1 VIEALRIAWTFRRF
15 FAYGVLVLV
24 IAWLWVSNTGLER
37 DLAEQKLAY
46 TKLEADVAI
55 QNEKIAG
62 YEKVAA
68 ERKAIAEKAMEV
80 ALASEKKH
88 ADKATRILLTQAGD
102 SDQCKA
108 AFDLLREYQ

>member
-1 VIEALRIAWTFRRF
+1 MIEALRVAWTFRRF

-24 IAWLWVSNTGLER
+24 IAWLWVSNTGL
-37 DLAEQKLAY
+37 AEQKLAY
-46 TKLEADVAI
+46 TKLEGSVAI